1 VKIRKKE
8 EKRPIE
14 QKRVKETKV
23 KYLLSSNSLGTQA

>member
-14 QKRVKETKV
+14 QKRVKV